1 MLRNRDILKAMAQ
14 GTAARLSASTH
25 LRIDITPRGTASWR
39 CRLVFDRRSSM
50 VTIGRYPA
58 VSIAAALS
66 KVEQLRAARDEGRSP
81 KQVLAMTNP
90 RMTLEEAYHRWA
102 RTRTWAART
111 RQIHLSR
118 FQRFVMPE
126 LGRRSLGSIR
136 RADVT
141 RLLDEMVA
149 TGGNHTAIRIRADL
163 IQVFAHA
170 VSRDELAASP
180 LATLVRVP
188 TKPVVHRSAI
198 LEPDRAGALMHAIAT
213 GVPCPVTRSALEMFA
228 ILFIRSSELLRLRWS
243 EVDFERGRIAL
254 PAGRMKMKQA
264 HVVPL
269 PTRALVILNDLRELG
284 LSQEFVFGSTRA
296 GFRGPLAGQT
306 PLAALRKLGFGKA
319 DMCIHGFRAMARTL
333 LAEHSEVAGEV
344 VEAQLAHAP
353 NTPLGTAYARAT
365 YLDRRLAMLEAWVA
379 MLGKW
384 RAEWEHRHLGAGP
397 PTTVPADVTSELQA
411 VGGSNG

>member
-1 MLRNRDILKAMAQ
+1 
-14 GTAARLSASTH
+14 
-25 LRIDITPRGTASWR
+25 
-39 CRLVFDRRSSM
+39 M

-58 VSIAAALS
+58 VSIAAAFA
-66 KVEQLRAARDEGRSP
+66 KVEQIRAARDEGRSP

-90 RMTLEEAYHRWA
+90 RMTLEEAYHRWE
-102 RTRTWAART
+102 RTCTWAART

-149 TGGNHTAIRIRADL
+149 TGGNHSAIRIRADL

-188 TKPVVHRSAI
+188 TKPVVHRAAI

-213 GVPCPVTRSALEMFA
+213 GVPCQVTRTALELFA
-228 ILFIRSSELLRLRWS
+228 MLFIRSSELLSLEWTDI
-243 EVDFERGRIAL
+243 DFERARVTI
-254 PAGRMKMKQA
+254 PATRMKMKQA
-264 HVVPL
+264 HIVPL
-269 PTRALVILNDLRELG
+269 PARALVILKELRALG
-284 LSQEFVFGSTRA
+284 LSQVYVFGSTRP
-296 GFRGPLAGQT
+296 GSRGHLTGQT
-306 PLAALRKLGFGKA
+306 VLKALRKLGFEKT
-319 DMCIHGFRAMARTL
+319 DMSVHGFRAMARTL
-333 LAEHSEVAGEV
+333 LAEYSEVAGEV
-344 VEAQLAHAP
+344 VEAQMAHAP

-397 PTTVPADVTSELQA
+397 PTTVAADVTSELQA